1 MKRQRRLEEKNMAGT
16 KGVCYLCGKE
26 LGKTAMKNHLLKN
39 HTDNTGDQ
47 KSYLLKAEGR
57 YNKDYWIFFDVPV
70 STNLETVDKFLR
82 RIWLECC
89 GHMSAFSEGS
99 YNEIKKTTKL
109 YNFEEG
115 TQLVHEYDF
124 GSTTETLITF
134 VAKTTRPSQKTAVH
148 LLARNN
154 PPVFACCKCG
164 KPADYIDAAALYEM
178 EDPFYCNACLEEMEE
193 EMEECY
199 LLPVTNS
206 PRMGVCGYEGT
217 LDTFSFVKPE
227 YLK

>member
-1 MKRQRRLEEKNMAGT
+1 MAVT

-89 GHMSAFSEGS
+89 GHLSAFSDGS

-124 GSTTETLITF
+124 GSTTETLVTF
-134 VAKTTRPSQKTAVH
+134 VSKATRPSQKSVVR
-148 LLARNN
+148 LLARNI
-154 PPVFACCKCG
+154 PPVFSCRECG
-164 KPADYIDAAALYEM
+164 KPADYIDVEAAYEG
-178 EDPFYCNACLEEMEE
+178 ENPFYCNACLEELEE
-193 EMEECY
+193 EIEECY